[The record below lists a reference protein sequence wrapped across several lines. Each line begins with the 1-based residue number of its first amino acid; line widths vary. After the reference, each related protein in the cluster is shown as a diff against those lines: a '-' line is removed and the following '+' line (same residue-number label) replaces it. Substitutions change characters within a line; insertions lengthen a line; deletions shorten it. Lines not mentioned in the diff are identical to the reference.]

1 MDPRTTITAFDD
13 FLAARGAGFSG
24 IVIGGTALALIG
36 IVVRPTRD
44 CDVLDPP
51 IPAELATYARAF
63 AAQRRA
69 TGDPLGDD
77 WFNAGP
83 ASLTKVLPTGWRDRL
98 IDAFTGRALRLRT
111 LGRSDLLASKLFAL
125 CDRGTD
131 LGDCLALAPTPTE
144 LSTAQPWLEYQDA
157 NPDWPAHTRGVIADL
172 GRRLRHGL

>member
-1 MDPRTTITAFDD
+1 MDPRTTIVAFDD
-13 FLAARGAGFSG
+13 FLSARGAGFTG

-51 IPAELATYARAF
+51 IPAELASHARAF

-69 TGDPLGDD
+69 TGDPLADD

-83 ASLTKVLPTGWRDRL
+83 ASLASVLPPGWRDRFV
-98 IDAFTGRALRLRT
+98 DAFTGRALRLRT

-131 LGDCLALAPTPTE
+131 LGDCLALAPTPAE

-157 NPDWPAHTRGVIADL
+157 NPNWPAHTRNVIADL